1 MGIDAFFQRVFLPPV
16 LDTHPLRDEDALFCT
31 VATMW
36 DSNNSEIKADE
47 YWQAPIYQWLG

>member
-1 MGIDAFFQRVFLPPV
+1 MDIDAFFQRVFLPPV
-16 LDTHPLRDEDALFCT
+16 PDTHPLRDEDALFCT